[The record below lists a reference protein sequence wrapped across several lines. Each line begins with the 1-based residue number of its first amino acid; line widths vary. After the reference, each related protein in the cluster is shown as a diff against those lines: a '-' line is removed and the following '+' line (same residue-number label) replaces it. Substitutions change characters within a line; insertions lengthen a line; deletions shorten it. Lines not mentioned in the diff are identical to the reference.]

1 MRNIMNYEVQ
11 NERQKDLIVN
21 IKSYFNHSSETIFK
35 QRNTIKIVPFEGE
48 KYVVKSFKI
57 PHLINQIAYALF
69 RDGKAKKSY
78 FNSLKILDFVPAP
91 IGYIEFKKAGRLK
104 ESYFISEPFEY
115 DFTIREP
122 LTSKNYPQKETIYK
136 AFAKFTNELHNQG
149 VLHLDYSPGNILIK
163 EYQGGYEFKIIDV
176 NRMLFK
182 QLSMKERLENFAK
195 LWATDEDLTII
206 IEEYAKL
213 NKLEVEASLAI
224 ALKASQKHKDKKN
237 FKKRLKGKKVV
248 D

>member
-1 MRNIMNYEVQ
+1 MRNIMNYEAP

-35 QRNTIKIVPFEGE
+35 QRNTIKIVHFEGE
-48 KYVVKSFKI
+48 KYVVKSFKT
-57 PHLINQIAYALF
+57 PHLINQIAYGLF

-78 FNSLKILDFVPAP
+78 FNSIKILDFVPAP

-104 ESYFISEPFEY
+104 ESYFVSEPFEY
-115 DFTIREP
+115 NFTIREP
-122 LTSKNYPQKETIYK
+122 LTSKEYPKKEAIYN
-136 AFAKFTNELHNQG
+136 AFAKFTNQLHKQG

-163 EYQGGYEFKIIDV
+163 EHPWGYEFKIIDV

-182 QLSMKERLENFAK
+182 QLSTKERLENFAK
-195 LWATDEDLTII
+195 LWASNEDLTVII
-206 IEEYAKL
+206 KEYAKL
-213 NKLEVEASLAI
+213 NKLDEKDSLEI

>member
-1 MRNIMNYEVQ
+1 MTYEVL

-21 IKSYFNHSSETIFK
+21 IKSYFNQSSETIFK
-35 QRNTIKIVPFEGE
+35 QRNTIKIVHFEGK

-57 PHLINQIAYALF
+57 PHLINQIIYAFF

-78 FNSLKILDFVPAP
+78 FNSLRILDFVPTP
-91 IGYIEFKKAGRLK
+91 IGYIKFQKAGRVK
-104 ESYFISEPFEY
+104 ESYFVSEPFEY

-122 LTSKNYPQKETIYK
+122 LTSKEYPNKEAIYQ
-136 AFAKFTNELHNQG
+136 AFAKFTNQLHKQG

-163 EYQGGYEFKIIDV
+163 EYSKGYEFKIIDV

-182 QLSMKERLENFAK
+182 QLSTQERLENFAK
-195 LWATDEDLTII
+195 LWASDEDLTII
-206 IEEYAKL
+206 IKEYAKL
-213 NKLEVEASLAI
+213 NKLDEKESLEI
-224 ALKASQKHKDKKN
+224 ALKTSQEHKDRKN

>member
-1 MRNIMNYEVQ
+1 MNYEVE
-11 NERQKDLIVN
+11 NEHHKDFVKN
-21 IKSYFNHSSETIFK
+21 IKSYFNQESNKTIFQ
-35 QRNTIKIVPFEGE
+35 QRNTIKRIEFKESD
-48 KYVVKSFKI
+48 YIVKSFKI

-104 ESYFISEPFEY
+104 ESYFVSEPFEY

-122 LTSKNYPQKETIYK
+122 LTKKNYPQKETIFK
-136 AFAKFTNELHNQG
+136 AFAKFTNELHKQG

-163 EYQGGYEFKIIDV
+163 EHQGGYEFKIIDV

-182 QLSMKERLENFAK
+182 QLSMQERLENFAK
-195 LWATDEDLTII
+195 LWATNEDLTII

-213 NKLEVEASLAI
+213 NQLEVENSLEI

>member
-1 MRNIMNYEVQ
+1 MNYEVL

-21 IKSYFNHSSETIFK
+21 IKNYFNHSGETIFK
-35 QRNTIKIVPFEGE
+35 QRNTIKIVPFEE
-48 KYVVKSFKI
+48 KKYVVKSFKT
-57 PHLINQIAYALF
+57 PHLINQIVYALF
-69 RDGKAKKSY
+69 RDSKAKKSY
-78 FNSLKILDFVPAP
+78 LNSIKIQNFVPAP

-104 ESYFISEPFEY
+104 ESYFVSEPFEY

-122 LTSKNYPQKETIYK
+122 LTSNKYPKKKAIYQ
-136 AFAKFTNELHNQG
+136 AFAKFTNQLHKQG

-163 EYQGGYEFKIIDV
+163 KYSKGYEFKIIDI
-176 NRMLFK
+176 NRMKFK
-182 QLSMKERLENFAK
+182 KLSTHERLENFAK

-206 IEEYAKL
+206 IKAYAKL
-213 NKLEVEASLAI
+213 NNLDEEASLKI
-224 ALKASQKHKDKKN
+224 ALEASQKHKNRKN

>member
-1 MRNIMNYEVQ
+1 MNYEVE
-11 NERQKDLIVN
+11 NEDHKDFVKN
-21 IKSYFNHSSETIFK
+21 IKSYFNQESSKTIFQ
-35 QRNTIKIVPFEGE
+35 QRNTIKRIEFQASD
-48 KYVVKSFKI
+48 YIVKSFKI
-57 PHLINQIAYALF
+57 PHLINQIAYALY
-69 RDGKAKKSY
+69 RHGKAKKSY

-104 ESYFISEPFEY
+104 ESYFVSEPFEY

-122 LTSKNYPQKETIYK
+122 LTEKTYPQKETIYK
-136 AFAKFTNELHNQG
+136 AFAKFTNELHKQG

-163 EYQGGYEFKIIDV
+163 KHQEGYEFKIIDV

-213 NKLEVEASLAI
+213 NKVELEASLEI

>member
-1 MRNIMNYEVQ
+1 MTYKSLNERTKEFVKNIKIYFDQEQNRTIHDKRNI
-11 NERQKDLIVN
+11 
-21 IKSYFNHSSETIFK
+21 
-35 QRNTIKIVPFEGE
+35 IKIIAFENK
-48 KYVVKSFKI
+48 KYVVKSFKK
-57 PHLINQIAYALF
+57 PHLLNQFAYGLF

-78 FNSLKILDFVPAP
+78 FNSIKILDFVPAP
-91 IGYIEFKKAGRLK
+91 IGYIEFKKRGRLK

-122 LTSKNYPQKETIYK
+122 LTSKEYPNKEEIYH
-136 AFAKFTNELHNQG
+136 AFAKFTYQLHKKG

-163 EYQGGYEFKIIDV
+163 EHHGAYEFKVIDV

-182 QLSMKERLENFAK
+182 QLSTQERLENFAK
-195 LWATDEDLTII
+195 LWATDEDLGVII
-206 IEEYAKL
+206 KAYAKIANL
-213 NKLEVEASLAI
+213 DGASSLKI
-224 ALKASQKHKDKKN
+224 ALQASQKHKDKKN

>member
-1 MRNIMNYEVQ
+1 MNYEVL

-21 IKSYFNHSSETIFK
+21 IKNYFNHSGETIFK
-35 QRNTIKIVPFEGE
+35 QRNTIKIVPFEE
-48 KYVVKSFKI
+48 KKYVVKSFKI
-57 PHLINQIAYALF
+57 PHLINQIVYALF
-69 RDGKAKKSY
+69 RDSKAKKSY
-78 FNSLKILDFVPAP
+78 LNSIKIQNFVPAP

-104 ESYFISEPFEY
+104 ESYFVSEPFEY

-122 LTSKNYPQKETIYK
+122 LTSNKYPKKKAIYQ
-136 AFAKFTNELHNQG
+136 AFAKFTNQLHKQG

-163 EYQGGYEFKIIDV
+163 KYSKGYEFKIIDI
-176 NRMLFK
+176 NRMKFK
-182 QLSMKERLENFAK
+182 ELSTQERLENFAK

-206 IEEYAKL
+206 IKAYVKL
-213 NKLEVEASLAI
+213 NNLDEEKSLKI
-224 ALKASQKHKDKKN
+224 ALEASQKHKNRKN